1 MDAKE
6 FGVFIAQCRK
16 QAKMTQSELAE
27 KIHVTDKAVSRWE
40 RGIGFPDINSIE
52 PLANALGISVLELM
66 KSEKMDNNCYLEEEA
81 IELMKSSA
89 EVAMKNRKQES
100 TATILAV
107 FTTIVIAVLSWIAGF
122 GNIGGSLF
130 FGALVSVAE
139 IGIYYYMDNREDVS
153 GRKIYLII
161 SVMAIVVVVLFLL
174 HFLLVK
180 LNG

>member
-1 MDAKE
+1 
-6 FGVFIAQCRK
+6 
-16 QAKMTQSELAE
+16 
-27 KIHVTDKAVSRWE
+27 
-40 RGIGFPDINSIE
+40 
-52 PLANALGISVLELM
+52 
-66 KSEKMDNNCYLEEEA
+66 MDNNCYSEEEA

-161 SVMAIVVVVLFLL
+161 SVIAIVVVVLFLL